1 MNKEELERLIE
12 VEQRSS
18 RNERRID
25 DHDCQLKE
33 LANVYIALTK
43 VDNKVT
49 NVESDVSEMKQDI
62 KDIKDTPKRKLDMIW
77 GYVVSLIIGGVVGFI
92 FMKLGLK

>member
-25 DHDCQLKE
+25 EHDCQLKE

-49 NVESDVSEMKQDI
+49 NVETDVTEMKQDI
-62 KDIKDTPKRKLDMIW
+62 KDIKETPKKRYDTIIT
-77 GYVVSLIIGGVVGFI
+77 VVITAIISGLIAFLFAYLG
-92 FMKLGLK
+92 MK

>member
-1 MNKEELERLIE
+1 MTKEELERLIE

-49 NVESDVSEMKQDI
+49 NVESDVSEMKKDI
-62 KDIKDTPKRKLDMIW
+62 KDIKDKPSKRLDQIV
-77 GYVVSLIIGGVVGFI
+77 GYILSALIGGIIG
-92 FMKLGLK
+92 FMLIKLGMK